1 MSQHLPDPARWLA
14 DLMTSDRP
22 VLWPTVGMADSTKA
36 LSAAAEPWTA
46 TVAEFTKWQQQGMR
60 QMTAAWTAAYS
71 RAGGSAAPIEDKRFA
86 DEAWSKD
93 PRYAALAR
101 AYLAHTKL
109 MHDAVEAAPLDE
121 REKAQWGFALRQVTD
136 ALSPANMLAT
146 NPEAL
151 QLAVETGGASLVE
164 GMRLFTEDLALGRIQ
179 TTDTSAFEVGRN
191 VGTTPGSVI
200 YQNELIQ
207 LIQYTPTTT
216 EVYACPLLIVP
227 PCINKY
233 YILDLQP
240 ANSFVAHAVA
250 RGHTV
255 FLLSWRSAGAGQETL
270 TWDDYLEQGV
280 LRAIDVARRVSD
292 TERVN
297 TLGFC
302 VGGTLLASA
311 LAVRAARGEHPA
323 ASLTLLTTMLDFSDT
338 GDIGLLISEQ
348 GVAQREAAVGTG
360 GVVKGSEL
368 AQVFASLRAN
378 DLIWPYVVN
387 SYLKGKPPPAFD
399 LLYWNSDDTNLPGP
413 MFCWYVRN
421 TYLENMLRRPGGTVQ
436 CGERVD
442 LGSVDAPAFVYASK
456 EDHIV
461 PWRTAYASTQLLSGE
476 VTFVLGAS
484 GHIAGVINPPAKNK
498 RNYWALASA
507 RGTGNTERLAPLT
520 SDPDQWLE
528 AADSIPGSWWPAW
541 IDWLAPLSGPQ
552 MPARV
557 ELGSVDFAPIEEA
570 PGSYV
575 RETAS

>member
-1 MSQHLPDPARWLA
+1 
-14 DLMTSDRP
+14 MTSERP
-22 VLWPTVGMADSTKA
+22 SLWPTVEIADPTKA
-36 LSAAAEPWTA
+36 LSAAAEPWTTA
-46 TVAEFTKWQQQGMR
+46 VSEFTKWQRNGLQQAA
-60 QMTAAWTAAYS
+60 AAWAAAIPG
-71 RAGGSAAPIEDKRFA
+71 AGKAAEPMTDKRFA
-86 DEAWSKD
+86 GEAWNKD
-93 PRYAALAR
+93 PRFDALAR

-109 MHDAVEAAPLDE
+109 MREALEAAPLDE
-121 REKAQWGFALRQVTD
+121 RSKAQWGFALRQVTD

-164 GMRLFTEDLALGRIQ
+164 GMRLFTEDLAHGRVQ
-179 TTDTSAFEVGRN
+179 MTDTTAFEVGRN
-191 VGTTPGSVI
+191 VGATPGSVV

-207 LIQYTPTTT
+207 LIQYTPTTAQ
-216 EVYACPLLIVP
+216 VYARPLVIIP

-240 ANSFVAHAVA
+240 ANSFVQHAVA
-250 RGHTV
+250 QGHTV
-255 FLLSWRSAGAGQETL
+255 FLVSWRSAGPGQETL
-270 TWDDYLEQGV
+270 TWDDYIEQGV

-292 TERVN
+292 TETVN

-323 ASLTLLTTMLDFSDT
+323 ASLTLLTTMLDFSET
-338 GDIGLLISEQ
+338 GEIGLLISER

-360 GVVKGSEL
+360 GLVKGIEL

-421 TYLENMLRRPGGTVQ
+421 TYLENKLRRPGGTVQ
-436 CGERVD
+436 CGEPVD
-442 LGSVDAPAFVYASK
+442 LGAVQIPAFVYASK

-461 PWRTAYASTQLLSGE
+461 PWQTAYASTQLLSGE

-498 RNYWALASA
+498 RNYWTSGGS
-507 RGTGNTERLAPLT
+507 RSTDSSGGPSRLE
-520 SDPDQWLE
+520 SDPDHWFE
-528 AADSIPGSWWPAW
+528 TAESIPGSWWPAW
-541 IDWLAPLSGPQ
+541 IDWLVPLSGPQ
-552 MPARV
+552 VPART
-557 ELGSVDFAPIEEA
+557 ELGSSEFAPIEEA
-570 PGSYV
+570 PGRYV
-575 RETAS
+575 KEEAS